1 MIARGTSRTGSR
13 ASSLA
18 TVTVS
23 NPMYAKNTSAALA
36 TTPCRPSGANGW

>member
-1 MIARGTSRTGSR
+1 VKSTAPTISDPMMARGTSRTGSR

-23 NPMYAKNTSAALA
+23 NPM
-36 TTPCRPSGANGW
+36 